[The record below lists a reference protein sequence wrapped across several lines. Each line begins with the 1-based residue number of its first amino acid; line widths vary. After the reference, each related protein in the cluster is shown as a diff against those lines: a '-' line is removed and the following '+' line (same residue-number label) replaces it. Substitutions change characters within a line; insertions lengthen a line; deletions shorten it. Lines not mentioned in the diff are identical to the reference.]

1 MMMTEQERAIWD
13 ATYAVTFSQNLAL
26 VKASGQGFDAP
37 RRQLVAT
44 DAATTADLA
53 VQGLRTLRRGS
64 PEIGR
69 WDQP

>member
-1 MMMTEQERAIWD
+1 MMTEQERAIWD

-26 VKASGQGFDAP
+26 VEARDFDALK
-37 RRQLVAT
+37 RQLVAH
-44 DAATTADLA
+44 AVTTADLA

-69 WDQP
+69 AVGA